1 LGGSLRLPAAFC
13 GVVGIRPTPGRVPAM
28 PVPVADDPWQVDG
41 PITRTALDTAV
52 MLDALSGF
60 SPRCPISVS
69 APPVLESARSFDLRG
84 RRLAYCPDV
93 ARIGVDPEIV
103 RVCEEALSELAAAG
117 AVIEPV
123 DLDLSPGRQ
132 AFLAMRGH
140 WMLGQHFERLDDLDG
155 FGENVQNNVRLGLEV
170 TARDLAAADR
180 TRTDNW
186 RRLDQILRRCDAM
199 LTPCVP
205 VEPFPA
211 EQNYP
216 TEIAGQP
223 MQTYIDWLA
232 PTFLFSM
239 LQVPAASVP
248 AGLTASGLPVGLQI
262 VTPRFQEGLALG
274 IANVV
279 ERIRPIGRPNLA
291 A

>member
-1 LGGSLRLPAAFC
+1 
-13 GVVGIRPTPGRVPAM
+13 M
-28 PVPVADDPWQVDG
+28 D
-41 PITRTALDTAV
+41 ALLE
-52 MLDALSGF
+52 LDALTLSEKV
-60 SPRCPISVS
+60 RAREVS
-69 APPVLESARSFDLRG
+69 ATAQ
-84 RRLAYCPDV
+84 
-93 ARIGVDPEIV
+93 IGVDPEIV
-103 RVCEEALSELAAAG
+103 RVCEEAVSELAAAG

-132 AFLAMRGH
+132 AFLTMRGH

-155 FGENVQNNVRLGLEV
+155 FGENIQNNVRLGLEV

-180 TRTDNW
+180 KRTDNW
-186 RRLDQILRRCDAM
+186 RKLDQVLRRRDAVV
-199 LTPCVP
+199 TPCVP

-211 EQNYP
+211 EENYP

-223 MQTYIDWLA
+223 MQTYIDWPA

-262 VTPRFQEGLALG
+262 VTARFQEGLALG

-279 ERIRPIGRPNLA
+279 ERTRPIGRPNLA